1 MARIRE
7 VFEAN
12 DWTSSSN
19 DEFGQGLLEG
29 LDDGFDLEANEL
41 EREMLGLR
49 MAIENEDDGEDDLN
63 VEELETL
70 MQRVQAIRGK

>member
-7 VFEAN
+7 VLEAN
-12 DWTSSSN
+12 EWTSSSN
-19 DEFGQGLLEG
+19 DDFGQDLLED

-49 MAIENEDDGEDDLN
+49 MAIENEEDDEDDLK
-63 VEELETL
+63 VEELEAL
-70 MQRVQAIRGK
+70 MQRVQAIRGE